1 MRPICLVVPCYNE
14 AARFDAEGMAALA
27 KLVNQRGDESS
38 PRGTARG
45 GEDVTLLFVNDG
57 STDETPACL
66 RSFCDRADV
75 EAELLS
81 YDRNR
86 GKAEAV
92 RCGMRHALAA
102 GTGIVGYVDAD
113 LATPPEE
120 VQRLLSALERGGYS
134 VVLGSRVQLLGYSIE
149 RSAFRHYVGRV
160 FGTLA
165 SMILGVRVY
174 DTQCGAKFFRQSAA
188 LDRALA
194 EPYVSRWSF
203 DVELLGRLL
212 IDAPGA
218 PGVSVGEVREV
229 PLKRWRDVPGSKL
242 SLRDSHRVAWELT
255 RVALDLA
262 RRRRLARQEAPESV
276 GRS

>member
-27 KLVNQRGDESS
+27 KLLNQRGDPSS
-38 PRGTARG
+38 PPGTARR

-57 STDETPACL
+57 STDETPSQL

-102 GTGIVGYVDAD
+102 GAGIVGYADAD
-113 LATPPEE
+113 LATSPED

-165 SMILGVRVY
+165 SMILGIRIY
-174 DTQCGAKFFRQSAA
+174 DTQCGAKFFRHSAA

-194 EPYVSRWSF
+194 EPYVSRWCF
-203 DVELLGRLL
+203 DIELLGRLL
-212 IDAPGA
+212 IGAPGA
-218 PGVSVGEVREV
+218 PAVLLDEVREL
-229 PLKRWRDVPGSKL
+229 PLKRWRDVPGSNL
-242 SLRDSHRVAWELT
+242 SLRDAHRVAWELT

-262 RRRRLARQEAPESV
+262 HRRRLVRQEAPDSV
-276 GRS
+276 RRS